1 MTTHAGTDQF
11 TDWQVRPG
19 ERFTLLTHV
28 WDVDEAKRVQL
39 DRLAL
44 GRRPRVGEIDVAELS
59 RLLQRT
65 TVQADGRRTVT
76 LGVHVDWDDV
86 MSAEV
91 DLGVPCLLAWSRP
104 PRGRTSGGA
113 LVLIDGWRRLA
124 KARLQELP
132 RLPAVCLTKAESRRT
147 WL

>member
-1 MTTHAGTDQF
+1 MSAASF
-11 TDWQVRPG
+11 TDWRPTG
-19 ERFTLLTHV
+19 ETFVFLRHE
-28 WDVDEAKRVQL
+28 WDVDEAKRILL

-44 GRRPRVGEIDVAELS
+44 GRRLRAGVIDVVELS

-65 TVQADGRRTVT
+65 TVHADGRRTVT
-76 LGVHVDWDDV
+76 MGVHVDWDDV
-86 MSAEV
+86 MSDEV

-104 PRGRTSGGA
+104 PHSTASGGA

-124 KARLQELP
+124 KASLRKLA
-132 RLPAVCLTKAESRRT
+132 RLPAVCLTKVESRRT